1 MSNAHNTTS
10 EQTDEQRIFHDIRGR
25 QGAVECGLGGHRTY
39 IHYGTRCTV
48 RVRVFF
54 LAEAA
59 VGV

>member
-1 MSNAHNTTS
+1 MRTSLLIQDAHLSGS
-10 EQTDEQRIFHDIRGR
+10 ELRGFFT
-25 QGAVECGLGGHRTY
+25 QPHIETKTA
-39 IHYGTRCTV
+39 RCTV